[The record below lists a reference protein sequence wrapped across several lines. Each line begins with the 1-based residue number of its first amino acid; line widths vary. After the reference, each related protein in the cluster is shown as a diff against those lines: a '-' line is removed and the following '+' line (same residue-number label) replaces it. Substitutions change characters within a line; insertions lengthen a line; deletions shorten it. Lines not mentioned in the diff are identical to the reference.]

1 VIADTVLLPPSLKGR
16 GAGGVRSALLA
27 LLLASCAAPTSV
39 ALPTNTPAA
48 ISPTAINPT
57 AAATP
62 GTPAPVFNQPI
73 PGGPVLLRADMSLRK
88 LLDVGSGAAKLA
100 LNPTDGK
107 LYVLM
112 PTDGVYSVD
121 TGASPTKQQVV
132 SATVLP
138 GMSEG
143 LAFGQDGTMFVVSNL
158 AANHKTTATVRR
170 GKPGGSGSYT
180 WSILAQTVP
189 YALSET
195 YVDHLWNG
203 ITVSP
208 DGKYVFVNAGSRT
221 DHGEVESAGFRF
233 PGVRDLP
240 LTARI
245 FRFPIDSDKLQLP
258 DDEAALAALGVVYAT
273 GTRNAFDMA
282 FAPNGDL
289 FAIDNG
295 PDADYPDEL
304 NWIRQ
309 GLNYGFPWR
318 FGLVDNP
325 QQFPNYSPLNDKH
338 LSTDF
343 DAVTRGTYD
352 TDPTFPKAPG
362 GFTDPVINLGPASTE
377 YRADDGTQH
386 DAAAEGKS
394 LNTFTAHRS
403 PLGLAFATD
412 PKLPAD
418 LQGNATTLSAFV
430 SSFGAAGGTLTDKGQ
445 DLLHMALTK
454 TGDNYQSVTTQ
465 IARGFKNPVAAVLI
479 ENRYYLLENGG
490 KGAIWEITF
499 K

>member
-1 VIADTVLLPPSLKGR
+1 MAPPTSAPGSLT
-16 GAGGVRSALLA
+16 
-27 LLLASCAAPTSV
+27 AAPT
-39 ALPTNTPAA
+39 
-48 ISPTAINPT
+48 
-57 AAATP
+57 
-62 GTPAPVFNQPI
+62 APVVNQPI
-73 PGGPVLLRADMSLRK
+73 PGGPVLLRADMTLRK
-88 LLDVGSGAAKLA
+88 LLDVGGGASKLA

-107 LYVLM
+107 LYVL
-112 PTDGVYSVD
+112 TLSNGVYSVD
-121 TGASPTKQQVV
+121 TGASPNKQQVV
-132 SATVLP
+132 SADALP

-143 LAFGQDGTMFVVSNL
+143 LAFGQDGTIYVVTNL
-158 AANHKTTATVRR
+158 AANHKTQATVRR
-170 GKPGGSGSYT
+170 GKPNGSGGYT
-180 WSILAQTVP
+180 FSILAQTVP

-203 ITVSP
+203 IAVSP

-221 DHGEVESAGFRF
+221 DHGEVEDAGFRF
-233 PGVRDLP
+233 PDTRDLP

-245 FRFPIDSDKLQLP
+245 FRFPIDSNNLQLP
-258 DDEAALAALGVVYAT
+258 DDEAALATLGVVYVT
-273 GTRNAFDMA
+273 GTRNAYDMA

-289 FAIDNG
+289 FAVDNG

-325 QQFPNYSPLNDKH
+325 QQFPSYSPLNDKH

-343 DAVTRGTYD
+343 DAVKRGTYH
-352 TDPTFPKAPG
+352 TDPTFPKSPG
-362 GFTDPVINLGPASTE
+362 GFADPVINLGPAATQ
-377 YRADDGTQH
+377 YRADDGSQH
-386 DAAAEGKS
+386 AAAAEGKT

-418 LQGNATTLSAFV
+418 LRGNTTTFSAFI
-430 SSFGAAGGTLTDKGQ
+430 SSYGAAGGTLTDSGQ
-445 DLLHMALTK
+445 DLLHMQLTK
-454 TGDNYQSVTTQ
+454 NGDNYQAVTTQ

-490 KGAIWEITF
+490 NGAIWEITF